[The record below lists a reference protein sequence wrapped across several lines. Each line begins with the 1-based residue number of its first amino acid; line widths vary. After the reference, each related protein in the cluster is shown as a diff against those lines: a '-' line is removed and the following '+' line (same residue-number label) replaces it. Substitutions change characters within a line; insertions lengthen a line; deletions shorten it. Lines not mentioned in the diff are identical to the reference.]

1 MFKLIA
7 KLKWHLTS
15 SNDRVKY
22 EYAKMDGITKVGIC
36 RRRGGNQK
44 HIWGNK
50 SILQE
55 KRSCMSVNRR
65 EILMDIIEDEEEQ
78 V

>member
-1 MFKLIA
+1 MY
-7 KLKWHLTS
+7 T
-15 SNDRVKY
+15 
-22 EYAKMDGITKVGIC
+22 KMDGITKVGIC